1 MTAGLA
7 GTGDLVAT
15 CCRTDYNVP
24 VDNSVTVDGLKGL
37 LAKNMEKGSKLFP
50 PCPQG

>member
-7 GTGDLVAT
+7 GTDDLAAA
-15 CCRTDYNVP
+15 CYRTDYNVP
-24 VDNSVTVDGLKGL
+24 VDSSVTVDGLKGL

-50 PCPQG
+50 PCPRG